1 MRGQGKVEST
11 EVKENRKWQCLAML
25 NECWCAADGNECLE
39 WGETEVS
46 VGQRGRERDSRLQK
60 CALNT
65 TALEITL
72 VTHTL

>member
-11 EVKENRKWQCLAML
+11 EVKENRKWQCLARL

-46 VGQRGRERDSRLQK
+46 VGQRGREIAGYRSVPLIQQLWR
-60 CALNT
+60 
-65 TALEITL
+65 
-72 VTHTL
+72 